1 VGIVYIFNLIVGTGA
16 LTLPKAM
23 ASAGWLVSLILL
35 CFLGFMSYITTTFMV
50 ESLSIANAC
59 IRQTKKENLSE
70 VSASLLL
77 RRTDSS
83 AAAVLLMDSMATTDT
98 DSDPIEPPLQPSE
111 HTSLINSTRK
121 LHLTSS
127 LSLVF
132 SITRAVEMGQMA
144 DMFFNKIGRILFYLC
159 IIIYLYGDLAI
170 YAAAVPKSMRD
181 IVGNMSCAVNQ
192 SNPPHD
198 SDICWGSTITRKNVY
213 QIFVAIFT
221 VVLGPFTFFSVQK
234 TKYLQIVTTLFRWSA
249 FISMITL
256 AIIHISS
263 TGGGEGHP
271 PVGSIGGIPNLF
283 GVSVYSFM
291 CQHSLPSLV
300 TPIRNKKRLSVL
312 LGADYILILLFYMLL
327 GMTAIYCFK
336 GGAIKDIYTLNFQD
350 SCAVTNILFL
360 RYFLGLFPVF
370 TLSSNFPIIAV
381 TLRNNLKALFK
392 PSNSFFVNRLFFPTL
407 AIVPPI
413 IVAFITNDLTTL
425 VGVTGSYAGA
435 GVQYVIPAFLV
446 MIARREATRYHGI
459 AVVNK
464 NRHRSPFSRRLWVL
478 VVIVW
483 AIVCLI
489 FVTVNH
495 IM

>member
-83 AAAVLLMDSMATTDT
+83 AAAVLLMVNSAEHVKSLMSVLLLMDSTAT
-98 DSDPIEPPLQPSE
+98 
-111 HTSLINSTRK
+111 R
-121 LHLTSS
+121 
-127 LSLVF
+127 VF

-181 IVGNMSCAVNQ
+181 IVCGNMSCAVNQ

>member
-70 VSASLLL
+70 
-77 RRTDSS
+77 
-83 AAAVLLMDSMATTDT
+83 DSMATTDT

-111 HTSLINSTRK
+111 HTSLINSTRN
-121 LHLTSS
+121 TATR
-127 LSLVF
+127 VF

-181 IVGNMSCAVNQ
+181 IVCGNMSCAVNQ
-192 SNPPHD
+192 N
-198 SDICWGSTITRKNVY
+198 
-213 QIFVAIFT
+213 
-221 VVLGPFTFFSVQK
+221 LTFP
-234 TKYLQIVTTLFRWSA
+234 A

-495 IM
+495 IMSLVAH